1 MTRRMLVVGRNPN
14 KPSHLKGLRDAIL
27 LRWAVGQLTSTMTH
41 SEARTGKAQMSTPE
55 HREPVSHAAIPP
67 TVASP
72 RGAVKVGL
80 VQINNSFSG
89 QNYLPYSVALLQTYV
104 QQKSADPGRY
114 RFLPP
119 LYKRVRIADAVE
131 ALLDADLVGFS
142 TYVWNGRISLEIAR
156 RLKAAKPGIVI
167 VFGGPHVPDQ
177 PEAFLRAHRQIDIAV
192 HNEGERTFL
201 QLLEMFPGGNWE
213 NLPGVSFVKPD
224 GGFVR
229 NPNTERARDLDEI
242 PSPFLEGAF
251 DEIMAANPQESWI
264 GLWETNRGCPFRCTF
279 CDWGSATAAK
289 VTKFGEERLYAEVDW
304 FAEKKIEYIFCCD
317 ANFGIQKRDVD
328 IAKYVSEVKGS
339 TGYPVALSV
348 QNTKNA
354 TERAYETQ
362 KILSDAG
369 LNKGVALSM
378 QSVDMTTLEAIKRD
392 NISLGT
398 YMELQRRFTRD
409 KVETYSDLI
418 LGLPG
423 ETYESFVKGVDQ
435 LMENGQHNRIQ
446 FNNLSI
452 LPNAEMGD
460 PAYQAKYGMITVE
473 SKIINIH
480 GERIELDDDVP
491 EVQDLVIATA
501 ATPLADWRRTRVF
514 CWMTALLHFDK
525 LFQIPLIL
533 AHGISGISYRDMI
546 EAFMAADPRRF
557 PMIAEINAFFHS
569 EAESIQRGGAEYVF
583 SKEYLNIFWPADEYI
598 FVKLTAEGKFDAF
611 YAEAGKLLLETLS
624 ARHGTLPM
632 DVIEEAVRLNHALVN
647 QPFAKAD
654 LRVHL
659 RYDLL
664 DYWRKVRDGE
674 QALLR
679 ETPLVVEIDRTSKP
693 YDDFQKWCREIVW
706 WGNKKGAYLYSPRAA
721 AITPELAGHY

>member
-1 MTRRMLVVGRNPN
+1 MDV
-14 KPSHLKGLRDAIL
+14 
-27 LRWAVGQLTSTMTH
+27 
-41 SEARTGKAQMSTPE
+41 
-55 HREPVSHAAIPP
+55 
-67 TVASP
+67 VASTTSSLSDAEAP
-72 RGAVKVGL
+72 ARPLRIGL

-89 QNYLPYSVALLQTYV
+89 QNYLPYSIALLQTYV
-104 QQKSADPGRY
+104 QKFSAHPERY
-114 RFLPP
+114 EFMTP
-119 LYKRVRIADAVE
+119 LYKRIRIADAVE
-131 ALLDADLVGFS
+131 QLRDADIVGFS

-156 RLKAAKPGIVI
+156 RLKELKPGIVI
-167 VFGGPHVPDQ
+167 LFGGPHVPDQ
-177 PEAFLRAHRQIDIAV
+177 PEDFMRANRQIDLAV
-192 HNEGERTFL
+192 HNEGEITFL
-201 QLLEMFPGGNWE
+201 KLLESHADRESWAS
-213 NLPGVSFVKPD
+213 LPGVSMVKAD
-224 GGFVR
+224 GSFVR
-229 NPNTERARDLDEI
+229 NPNSDRVRDLDEI

-251 DEIMAANPQESWI
+251 ASIMQANPTESWI

-289 VTKFGEERLYAEVDW
+289 VTKFGDERLFEEVDW
-304 FAEKKIEYIFCCD
+304 FARNRIEYIFCCD

-328 IAKYVSEVKGS
+328 IANHVAEVKKK

-354 TERAYETQ
+354 TERAYLTQ

-378 QSVDMTTLEAIKRD
+378 QSVDMPTLEAIKRD
-392 NISLGT
+392 NISLNT

-423 ETYESFVKGVDQ
+423 ETYESFVKGVDL

-446 FNNLSI
+446 FNNCSI

-460 PAYQAKYGMITVE
+460 PAYQKKYGMVTVE

-480 GERIELDDDVP
+480 GERVELDDDVP
-491 EVQDLVIATA
+491 EVQELIIATA
-501 ATPLADWRRTRVF
+501 STPLADWRRTRNF
-514 CWMTALLHFDK
+514 WWMTALLHFDK

-533 AHGISGISYRDMI
+533 AHGISGIAYRDMI
-546 EAFMAADPRRF
+546 EAFIAADPKRY
-557 PMIAEINAFFHS
+557 PLIAEINAFFES
-569 EAESIQRGGAEYVF
+569 ESQSIQKGGAEYVF

-598 FVKLTAEGKFDAF
+598 FVKLTHEGKFDAF
-611 YAEAGKLLLETLS
+611 YQEAGKLLAETLT
-624 ARHGTLPM
+624 ARHADLPM
-632 DVIEEAVRLNHALVN
+632 DVIEEAIKLNHALVH
-647 QPFAKAD
+647 QPFAKTN
-654 LRVHL
+654 LKVKL

-664 DYWRKVRDGE
+664 DYWNKVRGGE

-679 ETPLVVEIDRTSKP
+679 EQPMVVEIDRTSKP

-706 WGNKKGAYLYSPRAA
+706 WGNKKGAYLYSPNAT
-721 AITPELAGHY
+721 AITQELAGHY

>member
-1 MTRRMLVVGRNPN
+1 MQDRPI
-14 KPSHLKGLRDAIL
+14 KI
-27 LRWAVGQLTSTMTH
+27 
-41 SEARTGKAQMSTPE
+41 
-55 HREPVSHAAIPP
+55 
-67 TVASP
+67 
-72 RGAVKVGL
+72 GL

-89 QNYLPYSVALLQTYV
+89 QNYLPYSIALLQTYV
-104 QQKSADPGRY
+104 QKFASNPGRY
-114 RFLPP
+114 EFLTPI
-119 LYKRVRIADAVE
+119 YKRMRIADAV
-131 ALLDADLVGFS
+131 AAMKDADLVGFS

-156 RLKAAKPGIVI
+156 RLKALKPGIAI

-177 PEAFLRAHRQIDIAV
+177 PELFLRAHPQIDVAV

-201 QLLEMFPGGNWE
+201 KLLDAFSDRAAWKA
-213 NLPGVSFVKPD
+213 LPGVSMIDAD
-224 GGFVR
+224 GSFVR
-229 NPNTERARDLDEI
+229 NANTERVRDLDEI

-251 DEIMAANPQESWI
+251 DSIMKANPNESWI

-289 VTKFGEERLYAEVDW
+289 VTKFGEERLYREVDW
-304 FAEKKIEYIFCCD
+304 FADKKIEYVFCCD

-328 IAKYVSEVKGS
+328 IAKYVADIKKK

-354 TERAYETQ
+354 TERAYLTQ

-378 QSVDMTTLEAIKRD
+378 QSIDGPTLEAIKRD

-409 KVETYSDLI
+409 RVETYSDLI

-423 ETYESFVKGVDQ
+423 ETYESFVKGVDR
-435 LMENGQHNRIQ
+435 LIENGQHNRIQ

-460 PAYQAKYGMITVE
+460 PAYQKKYGMVTVE

-480 GERIELDDDVP
+480 GERVELDDDVP
-491 EVQDLVIATA
+491 EVQDLVVATSA
-501 ATPLADWRRTRVF
+501 MPAADWRRTRIF

-546 EAFMAADPRRF
+546 EAFMVADARRF
-557 PMIAEINAFFHS
+557 PMIAEINVFF
-569 EAESIQRGGAEYVF
+569 EAEAKSIQQGGAEYVF
-583 SKEYLNIFWPADEYI
+583 SKEYLGIYWPADEYI
-598 FVKLTAEGKFDAF
+598 FVKLTAEGRFDAF
-611 YAEAGKLLLETLS
+611 YAEAGKLLADTLS
-624 ARHGTLPM
+624 ARHSGLPM
-632 DVIEEAVRLNHALVN
+632 DVVDEAIRLNHALVH
-647 QPFAKAD
+647 QPFSKNN
-654 LRVHL
+654 LKVRLSH
-659 RYDLL
+659 DLL
-664 DYWRKVRDGE
+664 GYWNKVRGGE
-674 QALLR
+674 PATLDEKPML
-679 ETPLVVEIDRTSKP
+679 VEIDRTRKP

-706 WGNKKGAYLYSPRAA
+706 WGNKKGAYLYSPSAA
-721 AITPELAGHY
+721 EITPELAGHY

>member
-1 MTRRMLVVGRNPN
+1 
-14 KPSHLKGLRDAIL
+14 
-27 LRWAVGQLTSTMTH
+27 
-41 SEARTGKAQMSTPE
+41 MSTPNVHE
-55 HREPVSHAAIPP
+55 AQAVAVPVK
-67 TVASP
+67 
-72 RGAVKVGL
+72 RGELKIGL

-89 QNYLPYSVALLQTYV
+89 QNYLPYSIALLQTYV
-104 QQKSADPGRY
+104 QKFSPNPERY
-114 RFLPP
+114 EFLTP

-131 ALLDADLVGFS
+131 QLKGADIVGFS

-156 RLKAAKPGIVI
+156 RLKKIKPGIVI
-167 VFGGPHVPDQ
+167 LFGGPHVPDQ
-177 PEAFLRAHRQIDIAV
+177 PEAFMRANPQIDLAV
-192 HNEGERTFL
+192 HNEGEITFL
-201 QLLEMFPGGNWE
+201 KLLDSYPHRESWATM
-213 NLPGVSFVKPD
+213 PGVSMVKAD
-224 GGFVR
+224 GSFVR
-229 NPNTERARDLDEI
+229 NANADRVRDLDEI

-251 DEIMAANPQESWI
+251 DAIMKANPSESWI

-289 VTKFGEERLYAEVDW
+289 VTKFGEERLFREVDW

-328 IAKYVSEVKGS
+328 IANYVADIKKQS
-339 TGYPVALSV
+339 GYPVALSV

-354 TERAYETQ
+354 TERAYLTQ

-378 QSVDMTTLEAIKRD
+378 QSVDMPTLEAIKRD
-392 NISLGT
+392 NISLNT

-423 ETYESFVKGVDQ
+423 ETYESFVKGVDL

-460 PAYQAKYGMITVE
+460 PAYQKKYGMVTIE

-501 ATPLADWRRTRVF
+501 STPLADWRRTRIF

-533 AHGISGISYRDMI
+533 AHGISGIAYRDMI
-546 EAFMAADPRRF
+546 EAFMVADPKRY
-557 PMIAEINAFFHS
+557 PMIGEINAFFES
-569 EAESIQRGGAEYVF
+569 EARSIQNGGAEYVF
-583 SKEYLNIFWPADEYI
+583 SKEYLNIFWPADEFI

-611 YAEAGKLLLETLS
+611 YAEAGKLLAETVA
-624 ARHGTLPM
+624 ARHSGLPM
-632 DVIEEAVRLNHALVN
+632 DVIEEAIKLNHALVH
-647 QPFAKAD
+647 QPFAKAN
-654 LRVHL
+654 VKVKL

-664 DYWRKVRDGE
+664 DYWNKVRGGE

-679 ETPLVVEIDRTSKP
+679 ETPMLIEIDRTSKP
-693 YDDFQKWCREIVW
+693 YEDFQKWCREIVW
-706 WGNKKGAYLYSPRAA
+706 WGNKKGAYLYSPRAVE
-721 AITPELAGHY
+721 ITPELAGHY

>member
-1 MTRRMLVVGRNPN
+1 MSSLSRNASDAANP
-14 KPSHLKGLRDAIL
+14 LKI
-27 LRWAVGQLTSTMTH
+27 
-41 SEARTGKAQMSTPE
+41 
-55 HREPVSHAAIPP
+55 
-67 TVASP
+67 
-72 RGAVKVGL
+72 GL

-89 QNYLPYSVALLQTYV
+89 QNYLPYSIALLQTYV
-104 QQKSADPGRY
+104 QKFAPNPGQY
-114 RFLPP
+114 EFLTP

-131 ALLDADLVGFS
+131 ALKDADLVGFS

-156 RLKAAKPGIVI
+156 RLKELKPGIVI

-177 PEAFLRAHRQIDIAV
+177 PEEFMRANRQIDLAV

-201 QLLEMFPGGNWE
+201 KLLETFANRATEWE
-213 NLPGVSFVKPD
+213 TISGVSMVKPD
-224 GGFVR
+224 GSFVR
-229 NPNTERARDLDEI
+229 TKNIDRVRDLDEI

-251 DEIMAANPQESWI
+251 DSIMNANPNESWI

-279 CDWGSATAAK
+279 CDWGSATAGK
-289 VTKFGEERLYAEVDW
+289 VTKFGEERLFREVDW

-328 IAKYVSEVKGS
+328 IANYVADVKKS
-339 TGYPVALSV
+339 TGFPVALSV

-354 TERAYETQ
+354 TERAYLTQ

-378 QSVDMTTLEAIKRD
+378 QSVDMPTLEAIKRD

-398 YMELQRRFTRD
+398 YMELQRRFTKD

-446 FNNLSI
+446 FNNCSI

-460 PAYQAKYGMITVE
+460 PAYQKKYGMLTIE

-480 GERIELDDDVP
+480 GERVELDDDVP
-491 EVQDLVIATA
+491 EVQQLIIATA
-501 ATPLADWRRTRVF
+501 STPLADWRRTRNF

-533 AHGISGISYRDMI
+533 AHGISGITYRDMI
-546 EAFMAADPRRF
+546 EAFLVADPKRY
-557 PMIAEINAFFHS
+557 PLIAEINAFFES
-569 EAESIQRGGAEYVF
+569 ESRSIQNGGAEYVF
-583 SKEYLNIFWPADEYI
+583 SKEYLNIFWPADEFI
-598 FVKLTAEGKFDAF
+598 FVRLTAEGKFDAF
-611 YAEAGKLLLETLS
+611 YEEAGRLLSETVS
-624 ARHGTLPM
+624 ARHSGLPM
-632 DVIEEAVRLNHALVN
+632 AVIEDAIKLNHALVH
-647 QPFAKAD
+647 QPFAKTN
-654 LRVHL
+654 LTVKL
-659 RYDLL
+659 RYDIL
-664 DYWRKVRDGE
+664 DYWNNVRIGE
-674 QALLR
+674 PALLR
-679 ETPLVVEIDRTSKP
+679 EQPMLVNVDRTSKP
-693 YDDFQKWCREIVW
+693 YDDFQTWCREIVW
-706 WGNKKGAYLYSPRAA
+706 WGNKKGAYLYRPDARE
-721 AITPELAGHY
+721 ITPELAGHY